1 MKQRISTL
9 IEFFAGERASMVSHV
24 TDDEDRQRH
33 GACIRPERLRGR
45 RGSRARMPRA
55 MAHRQAGSD
64 GKLRLLE
71 PPLLGRISRSGM
83 DIDTNRHFE
92 FAL

>member
-9 IEFFAGERASMVSHV
+9 IEFFVGERASMVSLA

-55 MAHRQAGSD
+55 MAHRQAATASCGC
-64 GKLRLLE
+64 
-71 PPLLGRISRSGM
+71 
-83 DIDTNRHFE
+83 
-92 FAL
+92 

>member
-9 IEFFAGERASMVSHV
+9 IEFFAGVTVSMVSLA
-24 TDDEDRQRH
+24 TDDEARQRQ

-55 MAHRQAGSD
+55 MAHRQTATASCG
-64 GKLRLLE
+64 
-71 PPLLGRISRSGM
+71 
-83 DIDTNRHFE
+83 
-92 FAL
+92 